1 VAQANVKTFGKSVYN
16 RKVAPH
22 HKPMTS
28 REQFFLQKMM
38 HIVACQDIIDGQLYY
53 QEVKKTTTS
62 SSLKSK
68 YLKKE

>member
-38 HIVACQDIIDGQLYY
+38 YIVACQDIIDGQLYY

>member
-1 VAQANVKTFGKSVYN
+1 
-16 RKVAPH
+16 
-22 HKPMTS
+22 MTS

-68 YLKKE
+68 YLKKERRFGRASESFQIN